1 MKLGK
6 HCLSFT
12 IVLWTSV
19 ALSFQQSPAIRFVDQ
34 SGKMLAQVE
43 TVTRD
48 AVLYVPVDALSRII
62 DSGMRRKYDLTGRLT
77 LVLNRKRIELH
88 LGTHSATVA
97 GQAGPI
103 TLSHPPLVIN
113 QRPML
118 PITFFTELLPKIF
131 NLDVAYNAE
140 LHRVRIV
147 ESQNALPIPKS
158 NEGFLVVVD
167 PGHGGMDTGCQGS
180 DGVLEK
186 EITLA
191 VAKHVE
197 TYCRQNG
204 IRVVLTRDGDHE
216 RRPVERVQIANQS
229 GGQLFLSLHCNA
241 SYAAAAKGVHLFVNN
256 SIWQRQSSD
265 SASSSTDSV
274 SNRTEII
281 TLTQEDFLAQS
292 QEFASILQEQLK
304 TPTVDLIPLTEI
316 PLTTLSEVYMPALLI
331 ELGYLSNAANQ
342 EKLTDFGRQET
353 IAGSIGSAIAEY
365 KATLEAA
372 QNFSNGE

>member
-1 MKLGK
+1 
-6 HCLSFT
+6 
-12 IVLWTSV
+12 
-19 ALSFQQSPAIRFVDQ
+19 
-34 SGKMLAQVE
+34 MLAQVD

-48 AVLYVPVDALSRII
+48 AILYIPVDALSRII
-62 DSGMRRKYDLTGRLT
+62 DSGMRRKHDLTGRLT

-88 LGTHSATVA
+88 LGTRTATVA
-97 GQAGPI
+97 GQPEAI

-131 NLDVAYNAE
+131 NLEVAYNAE
-140 LHRVRIV
+140 LHRVRII
-147 ESQNALPIPKS
+147 ESQNAPQRPRS

-241 SYAAAAKGVHLFVNN
+241 SYAAAAEGVHLYVNN
-256 SIWQRQSSD
+256 SIWQRPLSD
-265 SASSSTDSV
+265 SASSSTDGV
-274 SNRTEII
+274 PNVREII
-281 TLTQEDFLAQS
+281 TLTQEDFLTQS
-292 QEFASILQEQLK
+292 QEFASILQRQLK
-304 TPTVDLIPLTEI
+304 TPTVNLIPLTEI

-331 ELGYLSNAANQ
+331 ELGYISNAANQ
-342 EKLTDFGRQET
+342 EKLTDFGRQEA
-353 IAGSIGSAIAEY
+353 IAGSIGAAIAEY
-365 KATLEAA
+365 KATLETA